1 MPNLPFCHWSS
12 QLFDLRA
19 PLSTDV
25 LVLLLNQPINWHLQ
39 EVFPSEG
46 CRRGRVSYRSG
57 SGYHVPRWCD
67 APIVVHLGCRLA
79 KNNKDFPQTPD
90 HRASRQPYVR
100 PSYTAIRKVMVI
112 ARLLLF
118 ASFLLSYLLT
128 LLSMGDNLLL
138 MDSPAPNLKSSG
150 AVSRRAY
157 TDPSTA
163 QNAESP
169 CGVDKLLN
177 FSPSKLS
184 EVTSQNL
191 SQK

>member
-1 MPNLPFCHWSS
+1 MSKRPTELPFRKRIPCSS
-12 QLFDLRA
+12 MIRCAQHRIVNYPSA
-19 PLSTDV
+19 LSSSISVPALLKIIKIFRKLLTV
-25 LVLLLNQPINWHLQ
+25 LHPANPM
-39 EVFPSEG
+39 
-46 CRRGRVSYRSG
+46 
-57 SGYHVPRWCD
+57 
-67 APIVVHLGCRLA
+67 LGPCIPPAERL
-79 KNNKDFPQTPD
+79 
-90 HRASRQPYVR
+90 
-100 PSYTAIRKVMVI
+100 
-112 ARLLLF
+112 RLLRGCYSLHL
-118 ASFLLSYLLT
+118 FLLPYLLT

>member
-1 MPNLPFCHWSS
+1 MSKRPTELP
-12 QLFDLRA
+12 L
-19 PLSTDV
+19 
-25 LVLLLNQPINWHLQ
+25 
-39 EVFPSEG
+39 
-46 CRRGRVSYRSG
+46 G

-67 APIVVHLGCRLA
+67 AP
-79 KNNKDFPQTPD
+79 NNELSSSISVPALLKMIKI
-90 HRASRQPYVR
+90 SRKLLTIPHPANPHDVR
-100 PSYTAIRKVMVI
+100 PSYIASRTFMVI
-112 ARLLLF
+112 ARLLVY
-118 ASFLLSYLLT
+118 ASFLLPYLLT

-163 QNAESP
+163 QHAESP

>member
-1 MPNLPFCHWSS
+1 
-12 QLFDLRA
+12 
-19 PLSTDV
+19 
-25 LVLLLNQPINWHLQ
+25 
-39 EVFPSEG
+39 
-46 CRRGRVSYRSG
+46 
-57 SGYHVPRWCD
+57 
-67 APIVVHLGCRLA
+67 
-79 KNNKDFPQTPD
+79 
-90 HRASRQPYVR
+90 
-100 PSYTAIRKVMVI
+100 MVI
-112 ARLLLF
+112 ARLPLF
-118 ASFLLSYLLT
+118 TSFLLSYLLT

>member
-1 MPNLPFCHWSS
+1 
-12 QLFDLRA
+12 
-19 PLSTDV
+19 
-25 LVLLLNQPINWHLQ
+25 
-39 EVFPSEG
+39 
-46 CRRGRVSYRSG
+46 
-57 SGYHVPRWCD
+57 
-67 APIVVHLGCRLA
+67 
-79 KNNKDFPQTPD
+79 
-90 HRASRQPYVR
+90 
-100 PSYTAIRKVMVI
+100 MVI
-112 ARLLLF
+112 ARLPLF
-118 ASFLLSYLLT
+118 TSFLLSYLLT

-150 AVSRRAY
+150 PVSRRTY

-184 EVTSQNL
+184 EVTSQDL

>member
-1 MPNLPFCHWSS
+1 MFLDDTMRPTPNRELS
-12 QLFDLRA
+12 QCI
-19 PLSTDV
+19 V
-25 LVLLLNQPINWHLQ
+25 L
-39 EVFPSEG
+39 
-46 CRRGRVSYRSG
+46 
-57 SGYHVPRWCD
+57 
-67 APIVVHLGCRLA
+67 VHLGSRLA

-90 HRASRQPYVR
+90 HPAFRQPYVR
-100 PSYTAIRKVMVI
+100 PSYTASRKVKVI

-118 ASFLLSYLLT
+118 ASFLLPYLLT

-150 AVSRRAY
+150 AVSRRTY

>member
-1 MPNLPFCHWSS
+1 MSKRPTELPFRKRIPCSS
-12 QLFDLRA
+12 MIRCAQHRIVNYPSA
-19 PLSTDV
+19 LSSSISV
-25 LVLLLNQPINWHLQ
+25 PALLKI
-39 EVFPSEG
+39 
-46 CRRGRVSYRSG
+46 
-57 SGYHVPRWCD
+57 
-67 APIVVHLGCRLA
+67 I
-79 KNNKDFPQTPD
+79 KI
-90 HRASRQPYVR
+90 SRKLLTIPHSANPYVR
-100 PSYTAIRKVMVI
+100 PSYTASRKVKVI

-118 ASFLLSYLLT
+118 ASFLLPYLLT

-150 AVSRRAY
+150 AVSRRTY

>member
-1 MPNLPFCHWSS
+1 MSKRPTELPFRKRIPCSS
-12 QLFDLRA
+12 MMRCAQHRI
-19 PLSTDV
+19 V
-25 LVLLLNQPINWHLQ
+25 N
-39 EVFPSEG
+39 FPSALL
-46 CRRGRVSYRSG
+46 SSN
-57 SGYHVPRWCD
+57 SVPALLKIIKISRKLLTI
-67 APIVVHLGCRLA
+67 PH
-79 KNNKDFPQTPD
+79 P
-90 HRASRQPYVR
+90 ASRQPYVS
-100 PSYTAIRKVMVI
+100 PSYIASRKVMVI

-118 ASFLLSYLLT
+118 ASFLLPYLLT

-138 MDSPAPNLKSSG
+138 MDSPAPNLQSSG

-163 QNAESP
+163 QHAESP